1 MHSNKPHL
9 ARGMSLMAATLA
21 GVLLSGCSVN
31 VKKESNG
38 QDKRVDISTP
48 MGGIHVS
55 KDADV
60 ADTGLSVYPG
70 ARLKPED
77 SGHNDKSANVSIS
90 GFGYGLRVVALE
102 YDSDDAPEKIIAFY
116 RDQLKKYGHV
126 LECHTSGHF
135 NMNMKYSDHS
145 SDSHALTCDMDS
157 GKNVELKAGSDENR
171 HIVAVESEGKGSSFS
186 LVYVRTH
193 GKEADI

>member
-157 GKNVELKAGSDENR
+157 GKNVELKAGSDENQ
-171 HIVAVESEGKGSSFS
+171 HIVAVESEGKGSTFS